1 MITINGLT
9 ERQVELLDIMWSI
22 DDPEDYEN
30 WKSTLTEST
39 MNMVDTLEQMVLY
52 ATLDEELEESQDFT
66 DALSILQ
73 RYRG

>member
-39 MNMVDTLEQMVLY
+39 MNMVDTLEEMVVY
-52 ATLDEELEESQDFT
+52 ATIDSELEESQDFS
-66 DALSILQ
+66 DAVSVLQ